1 MSNINKDGK
10 NIKRFSKNVRI
21 AHWTNAV
28 CIFVLFIS
36 ALPIYAKSFQWLYP
50 LFGGAAGAILI
61 HKIFAVIFVLP
72 TLFVLITDPKSF
84 IHWTK
89 QILSW
94 KSHDFKFL
102 KEFPKE
108 FFGKKAN
115 IPKQDFF
122 NAGQKVNSLLTIF
135 AAAIMVLSGVIM
147 WFPEFFGKTIVL
159 WSYPFHSFGAG
170 LMIAVVIG
178 HIYLSVGHP
187 DSRPSIKGMTEG
199 QVDASYAKAHHGRW
213 YDEVMKEEA
222 KSK

>member
-1 MSNINKDGK
+1 MSNISNDGK
-10 NIKRFSKNVRI
+10 SIKRFSKSVRI

-36 ALPIYAKSFQWLYP
+36 ALPIYSKSFQWLYP
-50 LFGGAAGAILI
+50 LFGGSAGAILI

-72 TLFVLITDPKSF
+72 TLFVLVTDPKSF
-84 IHWTK
+84 INWMK
-89 QILSW
+89 QVLSW
-94 KSHDFKFL
+94 KSYDFKFL

-108 FFGKKAN
+108 FFGKKAD

-135 AAAIMVLSGVIM
+135 AAIIMVVSGVIM
-147 WFPEFFGKTIVL
+147 WFPDFFGKTIVL
-159 WSYPFHSFGAG
+159 WSYPFHSLGAG

-199 QVDASYAKAHHGRW
+199 QVDVKYAKAHHGLW